1 MFFQPNTKNER
12 VIVDHYL
19 DDDGYYYNVLDQN
32 NTLEEAVEW
41 STMMKTTKT
50 LPNDE

>member
-12 VIVDHYL
+12 VIVDYL

-32 NTLEEAVEW
+32 NTLEEVVEW
-41 STMMKTTKT
+41 STMKTTKT